1 MAKATTKEFHGKGS
15 LQQAEHY
22 ARHGH
27 RDWLWWVD
35 GNRPIAAPKTKDNI
49 KRMLLATGTK
59 GQWALICANSGCPMK
74 GFWAM
79 GIIMIRNAKYGV

>member
-1 MAKATTKEFHGKGS
+1 MGKPATTELEGAGS
-15 LQQAEHY
+15 LQRAEHF

-35 GNRPIAAPKTKDNI
+35 GEVPRAAVKTKDNI

-59 GQWALICANSGCPMK
+59 GTWALICANSGCPMK

-79 GIIMIRNAKYGV
+79 GIIMIRNSRFG